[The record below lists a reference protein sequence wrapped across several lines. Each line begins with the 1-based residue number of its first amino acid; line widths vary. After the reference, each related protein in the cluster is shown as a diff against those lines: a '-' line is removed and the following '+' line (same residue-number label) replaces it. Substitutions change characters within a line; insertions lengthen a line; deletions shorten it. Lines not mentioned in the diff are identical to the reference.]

1 MAGSQAVDSL
11 VNGSVIRNGEKI
23 VFSRT
28 KEGHERRRERGN
40 RGGEI
45 SRGEEEEQRNRE
57 GKRKLD
63 QKRASEDHSRR
74 KKEEKGARGRRKIG
88 QLYT

>member
-28 KEGHERRRERGN
+28 KEGDERRRERGN

-45 SRGEEEEQRNRE
+45 SRGEEGEQRNRE

-63 QKRASEDHSRR
+63 QKRASEDHNRR